1 MREGWCDRR
10 DVGWVASRR
19 SVGSLRAAFGPSG
32 RWSFRGPSCPPFVQ
46 SSPGLPSEGPGSG
59 VRGRFGAGRAS
70 EPRGAHFPTDFST
83 RHKMATPAATRAL
96 ERADSTTRTTAVF
109 SLQDQ
114 VRPRA
119 PRGPPQRPP
128 VFVSERAIPT
138 RTRDP
143 DAALN
148 RGLIRRSSSREALD
162 ALIDSTRPLL
172 SPLLSPLLCA
182 LIDALGRLRACCRSA
197 RWIRCWRRCAGST
210 ST

>member
-1 MREGWCDRR
+1 MYIYGLRGVVRKARCWM
-10 DVGWVASRR
+10 GR
-19 SVGSLRAAFGPSG
+19 SIGIPSGTRFGLGPSVVL
-32 RWSFRGPSCPPFVQ
+32 RVPPSSC
-46 SSPGLPSEGPGSG
+46 PGLPSEGPGSG